1 MLEERRHLFLMETKG
16 VCEDQEAAE
25 NEGLRPVVRLS
36 KEGKEERLSDGTGWW
51 QGQEGVRAA
60 GLQPVN

>member
-1 MLEERRHLFLMETKG
+1 MDTKG

-36 KEGKEERLSDGTGWW
+36 KEGKEERLSDGTGWC
-51 QGQEGVRAA
+51 QGQKGVRAA